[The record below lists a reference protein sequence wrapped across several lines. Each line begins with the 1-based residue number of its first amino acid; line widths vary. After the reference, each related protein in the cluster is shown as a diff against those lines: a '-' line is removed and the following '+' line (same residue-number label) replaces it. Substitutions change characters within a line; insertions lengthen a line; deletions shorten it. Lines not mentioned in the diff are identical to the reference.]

1 MSEVSYPG
9 SGFGLNDVAVQADP
23 FSAYEWLR
31 ENAPVYRADDMPM
44 WVVVSRHADIEAI
57 LRDPVTFS
65 SNLGISVPLMSM
77 VMKDAPDHGRL
88 RQTVNRAFT
97 PRNIRHLEARITEI
111 ARSILAAAPREM
123 EFVQAYANLL
133 SVTVICEMLGVPLDR
148 REEMNRFARDAL
160 VASFAA
166 VGMGSAELLAE
177 VKIGLAS
184 LMEILDAAIERHLR
198 EPRDNIISA
207 LVADEANGVL
217 SRDEL
222 RNLCALLLIGGHET
236 TSNLIASGAHI
247 MAETPALWRE
257 LKSAPEKIP
266 KFVEELARLRAP
278 LQRIAR
284 RTTREVTIAG
294 VTLPANTL
302 LRLFPGSANCDPRRW
317 PAPDR
322 LDLGRDAH
330 GHLGFGAGIH
340 SCPGAPLARMEA
352 RIAFE
357 VLLEE
362 SDGIAFDPAH
372 RAVPIAGY
380 AAGGLGWRMLP
391 LIRTPAAGGPAMPSS
406 DDVFEPVRDIVADSL
421 GLDPAEIDRATCAKN
436 TPEWDSLAHLMILDA
451 IEKAF
456 RVKLPRLAAYTVK
469 DVGELTQLV
478 ATETGR
484 NGG

>member
-1 MSEVSYPG
+1 MSEASYPG
-9 SGFGLNDVAVQADP
+9 SGFGLNDVAIQANP
-23 FSAYEWLR
+23 FPAYQWLR
-31 ENAPVYRADDMPM
+31 ENAPVYPADDMPM

-57 LRDPVTFS
+57 LRDPATFS
-65 SNLGISVPLMSM
+65 SDLGISVPLMSM

-97 PRNIRHLEARITEI
+97 PRNIRHLEMRITEI
-111 ARSILAAAPREM
+111 ARALLAAAPREM

-166 VGMGSAELLAE
+166 VGMGSAALLAE
-177 VKIGLAS
+177 VRIGLAS
-184 LMEILDAAIERHLR
+184 LMEILDQAIEQHLR
-198 EPRDNIISA
+198 TPQDNIISA
-207 LVADEANGVL
+207 LVAEEAGGVL

-247 MAETPALWRE
+247 LAETPALWHE
-257 LKSAPEKIP
+257 LKSAPKKIP

-302 LRLFPGSANCDPRRW
+302 LRLFPGSANCDRLRW
-317 PAPDR
+317 PEPDK
-322 LDLGRDAH
+322 LDLERDAR

-340 SCPGAPLARMEA
+340 ACPGAPLARMEA

-357 VLLEE
+357 VLLQE
-362 SDGIAFDPAH
+362 SEGIAFDPAH

-380 AAGGLGWRMLP
+380 AAGGLGWRILP
-391 LIRTPAAGGPAMPSS
+391 LIRTPAAGGRAMPSP
-406 DDVFEPVRDIVADSL
+406 DDIFDPVRDIVADSL
-421 GLDPAEIDRATCAKN
+421 GLDAAEIDRATCAKN

-456 RVKLPRLAAYTVK
+456 RVKLPRLAAYRVK
-469 DVGELTQLV
+469 DVGELVQLV
-478 ATETGR
+478 AAETR
-484 NGG
+484 RSGG

>member
-1 MSEVSYPG
+1 
-9 SGFGLNDVAVQADP
+9 LNDVAIQASP
-23 FSAYEWLR
+23 FAAYEWLR

-65 SNLGISVPLMSM
+65 SDLGISVPLMSM

-97 PRNIRHLEARITEI
+97 PRNIRRLETRITEI
-111 ARSILAAAPREM
+111 ARSLLAAAPREM

-166 VGMGSAELLAE
+166 VGMGSAELFAE
-177 VKIGLAS
+177 VRIGLAS
-184 LMEILDAAIERHLR
+184 LMEILDQAIEQHLR
-198 EPRDNIISA
+198 APQDNIISA
-207 LVADEANGVL
+207 LVVEEAAGVL

-236 TSNLIASGAHI
+236 TSNLIASGAYI
-247 MAETPALWRE
+247 LAGTPALWRE

-294 VTLPANTL
+294 VTLAPNTL

-317 PAPDR
+317 PDPDK
-322 LDLGRDAH
+322 LDLERDAR

-352 RIAFE
+352 GIAFQ

-362 SDGIAFDPAH
+362 SDSIAFDPAQ
-372 RAVPIAGY
+372 RAIPIAGY
-380 AAGGLGWRMLP
+380 AAGGLGWRILP
-391 LIRTPAAGGPAMPSS
+391 LIRTPAGDRAMPSP
-406 DDVFEPVRDIVADSL
+406 DDVLEPVREIVADSL
-421 GLDPAEIDRATCAKN
+421 GLDRAEIDGTTCARN

-469 DVGELTQLV
+469 DVGELVRLV
-478 ATETGR
+478 AAETGR
-484 NGG
+484 AGG